1 MHTGPITAVLASKDG
16 QDVYTAGYDKEI
28 WVWNRQ
34 TGTGE
39 KLGTHDHLINAL
51 ALSDDGQFLAASSS
65 DYTVRV
71 YDLKTRS
78 LHRTL
83 LGHADDAEAVAF
95 AEGDT
100 LLISTS
106 RDRRAL
112 VWDLS
117 TGAIRTEFRGHSKDV
132 LSLWVNDGRAFTT
145 GDDGRALIWDIR
157 TGEEIGEIGPF
168 DCELDAVSG
177 NAELNAF
184 AIGADDGRVMIFNAR
199 TLTLQSTIQAHD
211 FGVKKV
217 VFAPSGRY
225 LLTAGYDHRIKIW
238 SSETGELVREL
249 PAYKYQWERALAW
262 TPDEQSILGASFG
275 VRYCEWSLVT
285 GELVSPQ
292 WELAT
297 PSINDL
303 AISEDGDIATASDD
317 GRFRVNGQFLG
328 MADGTLTNGVGI
340 SADGRYAVWG
350 DHASEAHV
358 LDRRTDSRIATISLG
373 SGPVNSVF
381 YCRED
386 SLFYIGTYGGHVH
399 VIDPVKGQE
408 VTSFQ
413 AHGGAVKAV
422 QADERYVLTCSSDN
436 SIHLFAKENLQEIA
450 REFVGPTAIVNDI
463 FLDGKR
469 GRIAAVSRDK
479 IVRIFDLRT
488 GAIIAHHDA
497 HRYSIKSVAVTE
509 DGRIFS
515 GDYWGYVVIWNPD
528 TDERS
533 EAIRVANNG
542 ISALRRHG
550 DTVYAASYEGGVY
563 EIAADGAVQESMRL
577 FRQGAAETLSGR
589 SRVETTV

>member
-39 KLGTHDHLINAL
+39 KLGTHHHLINAL

-71 YDLKTRS
+71 YDLKNRS

-83 LGHADDAEAVAF
+83 LGHADDVEAVSF

-117 TGAIRTEFRGHSKDV
+117 TGAIVTEFRGHSKDV
-132 LSLWVNDGRAFTT
+132 LSLWVNKGRAFTT

-177 NAELNAF
+177 NAECDTF

-217 VFAPSGRY
+217 VYAPSGRY

-238 SSETGELVREL
+238 STETGELVREL

-275 VRYCEWSLVT
+275 VRFCEWSLVT

-297 PSINDL
+297 PSINE
-303 AISEDGDIATASDD
+303 I
-317 GRFRVNGQFLG
+317 GR
-328 MADGTLTNGVGI
+328 
-340 SADGRYAVWG
+340 
-350 DHASEAHV
+350 AHV
-358 LDRRTDSRIATISLG
+358 
-373 SGPVNSVF
+373 
-381 YCRED
+381 
-386 SLFYIGTYGGHVH
+386 
-399 VIDPVKGQE
+399 
-408 VTSFQ
+408 
-413 AHGGAVKAV
+413 
-422 QADERYVLTCSSDN
+422 
-436 SIHLFAKENLQEIA
+436 
-450 REFVGPTAIVNDI
+450 
-463 FLDGKR
+463 
-469 GRIAAVSRDK
+469 
-479 IVRIFDLRT
+479 
-488 GAIIAHHDA
+488 
-497 HRYSIKSVAVTE
+497 
-509 DGRIFS
+509 
-515 GDYWGYVVIWNPD
+515 
-528 TDERS
+528 
-533 EAIRVANNG
+533 
-542 ISALRRHG
+542 
-550 DTVYAASYEGGVY
+550 
-563 EIAADGAVQESMRL
+563 
-577 FRQGAAETLSGR
+577 
-589 SRVETTV
+589 